1 VLIAPELR
9 VTTAEAIAGMKI
21 HFLRPFGRG
30 WVGRRLGCAA
40 WSTFHAGLLHG
51 LGLEA
56 AADLARLA
64 AQERNGA
71 TMLVARWPEARIR
84 HAVKAASV
92 RAANA
97 A

>member
-1 VLIAPELR
+1 MLIAPELR
-9 VTTAEAIAGMKI
+9 VTTTQAIAGMKI
-21 HFLRPFGRG
+21 HFLRPFGRS

-64 AQERNGA
+64 AQERNGS
-71 TMLVARWPEARIR
+71 TMLVARWPDTRIR
-84 HAVKAASV
+84 RAINAGSRLAADAV
-92 RAANA
+92 
-97 A
+97 